1 MIGMVKAD
9 AFQTS
14 IAHVIE
20 REAFRNVLMA
30 SVHIVFFDVKCCRT
44 KTFVFGFGDDILTC
58 IFSLELCSV
67 AFFCF

>member
-20 REAFRNVLMA
+20 REAFINVLMA
-30 SVHIVFFDVKCCRT
+30 SVHIVFFVVKCCRDED
-44 KTFVFGFGDDILTC
+44 V
-58 IFSLELCSV
+58 
-67 AFFCF
+67 CFRLWG